1 MASSG
6 TQWWRR
12 PTHRSRPF
20 RGKGAWFFVW
30 FGYGDS
36 LGNVGHDLGTTGVAS
51 ITSNDEEVSSV
62 KGRER
67 GEVAKK
73 ASRVC
78 LVGLWLWKKLLWAVI
93 CEKAESRLTK
103 SCCGCSFDTECL

>member
-1 MASSG
+1 MVAWSMASSG

-12 PTHRSRPF
+12 RTHWSRPF

-36 LGNVGHDLGTTGVAS
+36 LGNVGHDLGSTGVAS
-51 ITSNDEEVSSV
+51 ITSNDEEVSSI

-67 GEVAKK
+67 GEATKK
-73 ASRVC
+73 ASITFGEDFGSV
-78 LVGLWLWKKLLWAVI
+78 WLG
-93 CEKAESRLTK
+93 CGCGK
-103 SCCGCSFDTECL
+103 SCCGL